1 MMKERVEYQV
11 KLGIDSVRSGRK
23 VESMSVMPVQKPKT
37 LGNNETG
44 SVSGVTVQEQGQQST
59 PRAQGPIRRHLL
71 HLGAE
76 RVICPDI
83 EPPVR
88 Q

>member
-1 MMKERVEYQV
+1 MKERVEYRV
-11 KLGIDSVRSGRK
+11 KLGMGSVRSGRK
-23 VESMSVMPVQKPKT
+23 VESMSVMPGVQKRKT
-37 LGNNETG
+37 LGNKETG